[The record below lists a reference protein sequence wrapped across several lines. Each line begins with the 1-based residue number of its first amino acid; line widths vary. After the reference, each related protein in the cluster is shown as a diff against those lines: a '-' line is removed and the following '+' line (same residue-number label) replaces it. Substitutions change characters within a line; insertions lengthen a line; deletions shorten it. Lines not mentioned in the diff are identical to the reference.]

1 MHVNRIGLFVSFF
14 QGLFLLAL
22 ESITVILYCTTL
34 IKKFKPM
41 FQKSYS
47 VFCDGYSANSPI

>member
-22 ESITVILYCTTL
+22 DSITVILYCTTL

-47 VFCDGYSANSPI
+47 VFCDGYQSSS